1 MENVAPSGSA
11 VSAAEGTPQQLIDQL
26 TQLLSVLQRA
36 HGVLP
41 GYDEIAARQSI
52 NQHHVQQLRSGQ
64 QLQQEQRDKW
74 VAQELLVTQLTQQL
88 AAYAEALD
96 QLHNICQQQELR
108 VRATQT
114 QASGL
119 QQQLGQKH
127 KRIRELEADSLS
139 KDNKIQDLEARLQK
153 YRRLCS
159 YVTANSQVRSLPQK
173 HSCPRQPL
181 HSACQCLQLPH
192 HTSCCCFGWKPEPQC
207 HTRNSAS
214 FVAFPCHTSLS
225 SAEMQTSSLLITAER
240 NHVASTSCP
249 TCFHTL
255 RSERWNACLTFS
267 PTKYPCHTIA
277 AATPDP

>member
-1 MENVAPSGSA
+1 MDQPSIDNVAPSGSA

-52 NQHHVQQLRSGQ
+52 NQHHVQQLHSGQ

-96 QLHNICQQQELR
+96 QLHSICQQQELR

-114 QASGL
+114 HASGL
-119 QQQLGQKH
+119 QQHLGQKH
-127 KRIRELEADSLS
+127 KRIHELEADSLS

-159 YVTANSQVRSLPQK
+159 YVTANSQVRSP
-173 HSCPRQPL
+173 PL
-181 HSACQCLQLPH
+181 YIPALVGLCISACQCLLLPY
-192 HTSCCCFGWKPEPQC
+192 HTSWCCLGWEPDLQC

-214 FVAFPCHTSLS
+214 SVAFHCHT
-225 SAEMQTSSLLITAER
+225 
-240 NHVASTSCP
+240 
-249 TCFHTL
+249 
-255 RSERWNACLTFS
+255 
-267 PTKYPCHTIA
+267 
-277 AATPDP
+277 